1 MFNTTICAL
10 STARMNC
17 AIHIIRL
24 SGPKAFE
31 IINAISN
38 KPIPKEGFRIF
49 YTKLID
55 ENKIVDE
62 VIVNCFVAP
71 HSYTGE
77 DTVEINCHGS
87 VLVADTILNLLVKH
101 GAVFA
106 QRGEFS
112 QRAMMNK
119 KIDICQVEAINNLVN
134 TQNTLSMQAAVNGL
148 VGDTSS
154 KLKEY
159 REQLFKL
166 IGQIEVNIDYPEYH
180 DIEEITTQDTIKTT
194 KFLIKELSNLAINS
208 KRFIPLN
215 EGIKILIIGEPNAG
229 KSTLLNTL
237 TKSDKAIVSDI
248 PGTTRDIVEATINL
262 DNITLKLF
270 DTAGIRQ
277 TSDVVEN
284 LGIEKAKSYLDKVD
298 LIFLIKAV
306 DTITPNWKDE
316 YEYALN
322 RKHLV
327 VYTKA
332 DLLDAKLELGNDEVV
347 ISAKTNQIEPLIK
360 KIKQL
365 FEVDEFIHSDM
376 NVLQSNRQIAL
387 LDGAIYHLKDVLT
400 KIDIYPLDLIIED
413 LNLALDNLNK
423 ILGLDYE
430 YDFLDELFKNFC
442 LGK

>member
-24 SGPKAFE
+24 SGSKAFE
-31 IINAISN
+31 IINTISS

-55 ENKIVDE
+55 ENKIIDE
-62 VIVNCFVAP
+62 VIVNCFIAP

-77 DTVEINCHGS
+77 DTIEINCHGS

-101 GAVFA
+101 GGVFA

-154 KLKEY
+154 KLKEL

-194 KFLIKELSNLAINS
+194 NFLIEELTKLSINS

-215 EGIKILIIGEPNAG
+215 DGIKILIIGEPNAG

-237 TKSDKAIVSDI
+237 TQSDKAIVSDI
-248 PGTTRDIVEATINL
+248 PGTTRDVVEATINL

-277 TSDVVEN
+277 TTDVVEN
-284 LGIEKAKSYLDKVD
+284 LGIAKAKSYLDKVD

-306 DTITPNWKDE
+306 DTITTNWKDE
-316 YEYALN
+316 YEYI
-322 RKHLV
+322 RDKKHII

-332 DLLDAKLELGNDEVV
+332 DLLQTELKLNDDEVI
-347 ISAKTNQIEPLIK
+347 ISAKTHQIEPLIK

-387 LDGAIYHLKDVLT
+387 LDAAIHHLKEVQT
-400 KIDIYPLDLIIED
+400 KINIYPLDLIIED